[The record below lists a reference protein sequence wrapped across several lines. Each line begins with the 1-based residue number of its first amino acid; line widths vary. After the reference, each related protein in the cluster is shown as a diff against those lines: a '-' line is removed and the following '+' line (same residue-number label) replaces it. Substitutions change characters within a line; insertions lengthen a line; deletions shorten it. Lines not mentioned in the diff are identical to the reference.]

1 MAKASL
7 WKVPVLGK
15 ALAGSDQIP
24 VERAGAGA
32 GQASLELATKAL
44 QQGRVVLIYPEGT
57 VTRDPGYWPM
67 KPRPGIGA
75 LALSGDFPVIPVAHW
90 GSNQVYESYHEGR
103 RFHPLPRKD
112 VWTVFGEPID
122 LTELRSRPV
131 DARSIRDASLLIM
144 TVVRDMVAEI
154 RQEDAAG
161 RVLRPEEGR
170 AAGEAG
176 RSRAPAV
183 RGADAAA
190 AQRPAVGRRTRRNR
204 TPRTVDQSTPAVPIE
219 RVAVL
224 GAGSWGTTYAKVLAD
239 AGRSVMLWARR
250 ESVAAGDPRRSPQPR
265 LPARCRPARDRSAR
279 PRISTRRWR
288 TSTRWCWACPARRCG
303 RTCGCSATRCRRGC
317 RSSRWP
323 RASRSAPAC
332 G

>member
-1 MAKASL
+1 MKTPARALHDISRRHQAWEKEPTVARNPVHEKGNAWLTFCQAVMYPTSFVLGRKQTRGQRNIQIEGGFLLVANHISHLDPLYDSVTVRKAGRIPRFMAKASL

-24 VERAGAGA
+24 VERTGAGA
-32 GQASLELATKAL
+32 GQASLELATKTL

-75 LALSGDFPVIPVAHW
+75 LALSGDFPVIPLAHW

-103 RFHPLPRKD
+103 KFHPLPRKD

-154 RQEDAAG
+154 RGETPPVEFFDPKKAERLAK
-161 RVLRPEEGR
+161 R
-170 AAGEAG
+170 A
-176 RSRAPAV
+176 
-183 RGADAAA
+183 ADAAA
-190 AQRPAVGRRTRRNR
+190 A
-204 TPRTVDQSTPAVPIE
+204 
-219 RVAVL
+219 
-224 GAGSWGTTYAKVLAD
+224 GAAD
-239 AGRSVMLWARR
+239 APVDGAKS
-250 ESVAAGDPRRSPQPR
+250 
-265 LPARCRPARDRSAR
+265 
-279 PRISTRRWR
+279 
-288 TSTRWCWACPARRCG
+288 
-303 RTCGCSATRCRRGC
+303 
-317 RSSRWP
+317 
-323 RASRSAPAC
+323 
-332 G
+332 

>member
-1 MAKASL
+1 LYDSVVVRKAGRIPRFMAKASL

-32 GQASLELATKAL
+32 GQASLELATKTL

-75 LALSGDFPVIPVAHW
+75 LALSGDFPVIPLAHW

-103 RFHPLPRKD
+103 KFHPLPRKD

-154 RQEDAAG
+154 RGETPPVEFFDPKKAERLAKRAADAAG
-161 RVLRPEEGR
+161 AGG
-170 AAGEAG
+170 AAGAG
-176 RSRAPAV
+176 A
-183 RGADAAA
+183 ADA
-190 AQRPAVGRRTRRNR
+190 P
-204 TPRTVDQSTPAVPIE
+204 VD
-219 RVAVL
+219 
-224 GAGSWGTTYAKVLAD
+224 GAKS
-239 AGRSVMLWARR
+239 
-250 ESVAAGDPRRSPQPR
+250 
-265 LPARCRPARDRSAR
+265 
-279 PRISTRRWR
+279 
-288 TSTRWCWACPARRCG
+288 
-303 RTCGCSATRCRRGC
+303 
-317 RSSRWP
+317 
-323 RASRSAPAC
+323 
-332 G
+332 